1 MNKEANMKVRIFS
14 VVAMLGASLWLALSF
29 TAGAQ
34 AANDLNIRFPLIE
47 IGSPCT
53 SELIVIQATA
63 HIVVAED
70 DLYFRFHANETGT
83 GTTETGV
90 LYVTNNTFRS
100 SFQNRGGALA
110 FTELFH
116 LNIIRQGETLP
127 ADDFTIHGIIH
138 LTETRDGVRAEVDN
152 LRVSCR

>member
-1 MNKEANMKVRIFS
+1 MNKEAIMKVRFFS
-14 VVAMLGASLWLALSF
+14 TVAMLSASLCLPLGF

-34 AANDLNIRFPLIE
+34 AANDLNVRFPVIE
-47 IGSPCT
+47 VGSPCT
-53 SELIVIQATA
+53 SEPIVVQATA
-63 HIVVAED
+63 HIVVAEG
-70 DLYFRFHANETGT
+70 DLYFRFHANEAGT

-116 LNIIRQGETLP
+116 LNIIRQGETLA

-138 LTETRDGVRAEVDN
+138 LTETPQGVKAEVDN